1 MIHLLKTPISQRKMS
16 GKRLIQQMNIRLN
29 TFSFHRKQSCTC
41 ICQGLT
47 LWKILGL
54 SEAAGPLN
62 TFQALKLE
70 MEPDKLPSGSQVLD
84 WHLTDENLFTHPG
97 KMLQKCMWTDT
108 WEKIDVKD
116 RCRTFSRSYEGKII
130 GLFVFK
136 LIYLK
141 DFYSMLLAQQV
152 FYFAFMY

>member
-1 MIHLLKTPISQRKMS
+1 
-16 GKRLIQQMNIRLN
+16 MNVHLN
-29 TFSFHRKQSCTC
+29 TCFLSVEWSLVHAFE
-41 ICQGLT
+41 LT

-70 MEPDKLPSGSQVLD
+70 MQPDKLPSGSQALD

-116 RCRTFSRSYEGKII
+116 RYRTFSRSYKGKII
-130 GLFVFK
+130 GLFAFR

-141 DFYSMLLAQQV
+141 DF
-152 FYFAFMY
+152 